1 MNDFASASMVRL
13 LLRAMAAHGLPPPLP
28 RPHDARVPLQHK
40 QQVVA
45 SIVRAGGLPL
55 LLALAQQVQ
64 HIEGEPLHQALIGAR
79 DPHDFLARWQRL
91 ERYVH
96 ASHRVLPRQ
105 SAERALVLAHCA
117 RDGVAPMAAE
127 SVAVLGVWIGALR
140 AMGTRGLQ
148 VDVAGTPVHGAG
160 ATEAWAT
167 APLQTWHVQW
177 TGMAD
182 TPAGQV
188 SPTEGPVACPT
199 LAQAHGAKTVHHPA
213 MPPLGGPLA
222 GPLGGLLGGPLPW
235 PQPAAELARWLT
247 RDPPAAP
254 RVADAAAALG
264 LSLRT
269 LQRRLTRAGVSFSA
283 LLAEVRV
290 RTAASWLACGERTL
304 AEIGYLCGYADQAH
318 FTREFTRRAGMPP
331 ARYRLAVRLQ

>member
-1 MNDFASASMVRL
+1 MDDFASASMLRL

-28 RPHDARVPLQHK
+28 LPGAARVPLQHK

-55 LLALAQQVQ
+55 LLRLAQQVQ

-105 SAERALVLAHCA
+105 CGGRALVLEHGS
-117 RDGVAPMAAE
+117 RDAVAPMAAE
-127 SVAVLGVWIGALR
+127 SVAVLGVWIGALQ
-140 AMGTRGLQ
+140 AIGTRDLQ
-148 VDVAGTPVHGAG
+148 VEVAGKQVHGDV
-160 ATEAWAT
+160 ATEAWVT
-167 APLQTWHVQW
+167 APMQTWHLQW
-177 TGMAD
+177 AGMAD
-182 TPAGQV
+182 TPDVTDV
-188 SPTEGPVACPT
+188 SVAYASVAYAP
-199 LAQAHGAKTVHHPA
+199 LADAHAAKTVHHSA
-213 MPPLGGPLA
+213 MPPP
-222 GPLGGLLGGPLPW
+222 GGPLPW
-235 PQPAAELARWLT
+235 PEPAAELARWLA

-269 LQRRLTRAGVSFSA
+269 LQRRLATAGVSFSE
-283 LLAEVRV
+283 LLGEVRV
-290 RTAASWLACGERTL
+290 RTAAAWLARGAPTL
-304 AEIGYLCGYADQAH
+304 AEIGFLCGYADQAH

-331 ARYRLAVRLQ
+331 ARYRMAARFQ